1 MVSKRKTMPATQ
13 VLHTV
18 SGTSLIESII
28 EEEELEDEE
37 NMLPGERDLSRA
49 EAYTNLDAK
58 FEQEVVDDNNNNEIS
73 NYEKHQSSNA
83 KTRKQNDAHQ
93 TLPVAQLD
101 CDKQLQLLR
110 DLLRIER
117 HNNDRRRANNISLQ
131 QYIQQLQAEYLR
143 QQNDLVEVLETSHK
157 IKRQKQAQLDV
168 MEQTL
173 NEKDQLIQQL
183 QMKVELLKDDGGL
196 QKSFQDAL
204 EKQKETSRLEQEQL
218 RAELEDMEQ
227 KMAQE
232 RVDNSKMLLRFE
244 EKLEEKNKLHEQDL
258 SKLRDRLQETQTEL
272 NRILDEPHSLIV
284 KALREEKAKLE
295 AQIDDLQSAL
305 ETSQSKFEGL
315 RDKIEKLV
323 SEHEQVEQENQIEIG
338 KLQER
343 LNQQRRTIND
353 LRLDLDDKQEV
364 IHVLE
369 FNLQR
374 SEKRAKNLVGAM
386 KAKETTYKEMIEQVE
401 LNSEQEIARY
411 VNRSR
416 DTEKRLLDCES
427 ELQSKQN
434 DIVRLQLEHENQ
446 LESLRNDR
454 DERLNK
460 MSLEKQRLELE
471 LTSYQTQI
479 AHQSNQVNER
489 CETINYLK
497 RELDI
502 FKNQC
507 QRLTNELTKS
517 EANLKSKQYEVQ
529 AVLEAEQKRHQQAL
543 IESQQVTKNEL
554 EEAERLSTLLEA
566 SAKELRQDNERLR
579 LKLSIAESNL
589 SRLNSV
595 MNKER
600 SKIVEECERRLED
613 IRAQH
618 NVFLKNKL
626 RYKHYGHKLKKY
638 CEHLRQVHQHLCNPT
653 VCGHVAKVLEMTKP
667 DTSKS
672 KTGSHDDRILVEH
685 PSQIKPIKMT
695 PYQLIC

>member
-37 NMLPGERDLSRA
+37 NMLPGERDISRA

-131 QYIQQLQAEYLR
+131 QYIQQLQAEFLR

-218 RAELEDMEQ
+218 KAELEDMEQ